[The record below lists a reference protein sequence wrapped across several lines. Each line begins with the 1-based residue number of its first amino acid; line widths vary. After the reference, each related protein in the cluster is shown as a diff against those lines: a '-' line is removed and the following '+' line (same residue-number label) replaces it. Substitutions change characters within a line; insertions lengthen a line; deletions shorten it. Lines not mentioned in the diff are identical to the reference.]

1 MMEYR
6 WLSVEEFCEY
16 LDVKRDTVYKQIN
29 EKSMPAHRLGRHW
42 KFKKEQIDVWG
53 DAGGSA
59 EKPILYQEIKL
70 SMAEP
75 IHDKIKRSLQAA
87 EGLYHRLVLLV
98 GETGSGKTG
107 VLREVAEE
115 FGSSVVNINLALSG
129 ELLELTAKQRS
140 LRLPAILEQIADQAQ
155 SPVVLDNLEILFDK
169 DLQQDPLR
177 LLQSISRNRAV
188 VASWNGIMNSG
199 RLLYAETGHP
209 EYRSYDS
216 VDALIVEMRGEGLG
230 ARDEI

>member
-1 MMEYR
+1 
-6 WLSVEEFCEY
+6 
-16 LDVKRDTVYKQIN
+16 
-29 EKSMPAHRLGRHW
+29 
-42 KFKKEQIDVWG
+42 
-53 DAGGSA
+53 
-59 EKPILYQEIKL
+59 
-70 SMAEP
+70 MAEP
-75 IHDKIKRSLQAA
+75 IHEKIKRSLQTA

-98 GETGSGKTG
+98 GETDSGKTG
-107 VLREVAEE
+107 VLRDIAEE
-115 FGSSVVNINLALSG
+115 FGSSVVNVNLALSG

-140 LRLPAILEQIADQAQ
+140 LRLPCILDQIADQAQ

-188 VASWNGIMNSG
+188 VASWNGIVNSG

-216 VDALIVEMRGEGLG
+216 VDALIVGMDGSATVDSANNNREAGQ
-230 ARDEI
+230 A